1 MQMKTILKTYWAVL
15 IPLLVVVV
23 ALIFFVKNE
32 GESSD
37 TQLIGMVDA
46 TSVDVASAFPG
57 RLDSLLVGLG
67 EEVKAGQLLAVIS
80 SHEIQALQA
89 QAQAA
94 IDAASGQLELL
105 KTGASP
111 ELLGAANN
119 LYQISQEQYKLFSTT
134 YQRMENL
141 YNADVISGQEK
152 DLFYFKYQAS
162 KKEMETARLNLQMLQ
177 NGTRPELLKTANAIV
192 RQAEQAY
199 NLTTSLGNN
208 TKIYAPADGII
219 SSLVIHEG
227 EVVSIGYPMMT
238 LEKKNSSIIRF
249 NVRQDQSSVL
259 KVGTK
264 ARVNVPGCQPEN
276 FDVQV
281 SSIAPTL
288 TFANWIPSKDKGK
301 FELRT
306 FTVEFKPED
315 LTAIKGLR
323 SGMTASLKLP

>member
-1 MQMKTILKTYWAVL
+1 MKTLIKTYWAVL
-15 IPLLVVVV
+15 IPLLVVVFAFV
-23 ALIFFVKNE
+23 FFIKNR
-32 GESSD
+32 GEESKN
-37 TQLIGMVDA
+37 QVIGMVDA
-46 TSVDVASAFPG
+46 TSVDIASSFPG

-67 EEVKAGQLLAVIS
+67 EEVKAGQLIAVIS
-80 SHEIQALQA
+80 SNEIHALQA

-94 IDAASGQLELL
+94 IDAATGQLQLL
-105 KTGASP
+105 KNGASP
-111 ELLGAANN
+111 ELLSAANN
-119 LYQISQEQYKLFSTT
+119 LYQISQDQYKLFSTT

-162 KKEMETARLNLQMLQ
+162 KKEMETARLNLELLQ
-177 NGTRPELLKTANAIV
+177 KGTRPELLKTANAIV

-199 NLTTSLGNN
+199 DLTKSLGNN

-249 NVRQDQSSVL
+249 NIRQDQGGL
-259 KVGTK
+259 LQVGTSAK
-264 ARVNVPGCQPEN
+264 IKVPGCEPEV
-276 FDVQV
+276 FDVKV

-288 TFANWIPSKDKGK
+288 TFANWVPSKDKGS

-306 FTVEFKPED
+306 FTIEFKPTN
-315 LTAIKGLR
+315 LSAIKGLR
-323 SGMTASLKLP
+323 SGMTASLNLPE